1 MGNSIFN
8 MKFFNLVSTFALV
21 QGSKFDCDIYE
32 APPKPT
38 DVKKLNPAHVELTM
52 AMGDS
57 ITAAFAARA
66 GIQEDRDLSWSAGEG
81 SKDQI
86 TFPWLISEYNRD
98 VEGMSVKRTI
108 PFGLEHLPHGDY
120 HSKTDHLNF
129 AESSGAVHLNSL
141 DEQYALMQTAK
152 EQYPDFDE
160 SWKVLTV
167 WMTANDFCG
176 ECHNDLNGTDYL
188 KNWVSK
194 TDELLTNLTAT
205 TKNIYVNLISTLNL
219 SDVHRL
225 QQTTLY
231 CKELHA
237 KVLDE
242 CGCLDRANP
251 D

>member
-1 MGNSIFN
+1 
-8 MKFFNLVSTFALV
+8 
-21 QGSKFDCDIYE
+21 
-32 APPKPT
+32 
-38 DVKKLNPAHVELTM
+38 
-52 AMGDS
+52 
-57 ITAAFAARA
+57 
-66 GIQEDRDLSWSAGEG
+66 
-81 SKDQI
+81 
-86 TFPWLISEYNRD
+86 
-98 VEGMSVKRTI
+98 
-108 PFGLEHLPHGDY
+108 
-120 HSKTDHLNF
+120 
-129 AESSGAVHLNSL
+129 
-141 DEQYALMQTAK
+141 
-152 EQYPDFDE
+152 
-160 SWKVLTV
+160 
-167 WMTANDFCG
+167 MTANDFCG

-251 D
+251 DQLQMIDHNVHLANAELHKLAQKHQTSLSESNRIDMAVVVQPFLENTGPEIGIEFLNDLDCFHPSTTGH